1 MAGKASRHISDR
13 LHILVVHQGAIG
25 DLILS
30 LPCFYALRTKFPS
43 AHIEVMG
50 YPRTLSLI
58 HKRFYADDIVSVD
71 RAWVASL
78 YNEDSTLNNELI
90 QYLQRF
96 AKIVIFGG
104 TAQAVV
110 INNIKRVNEQQDAFI
125 IRTIPASPAAQHI
138 IDFQLRQLAMHGFNT
153 TTNTPTIYLSA
164 DDVNQAHSF
173 FSQHGFNSQR
183 GLRIAI
189 HPGSGSKHKNWMLQ
203 NYCALIQE
211 LYKRYAEPVLIVQG
225 PAEYKELQQLPE
237 LLCNTEYVVLNY
249 LDLPVLAAILSRC
262 NLYIGNDSGITH
274 LAAAAGVPTI
284 ALFGPTDPHIWGPRG
299 RQVFVVRELT
309 AEGPGWKWCSTD
321 AVKGVVLQVL
331 GESGF

>member
-1 MAGKASRHISDR
+1 M
-13 LHILVVHQGAIG
+13 HQGAIG
-25 DLILS
+25 DLIMS
-30 LPCFYALRTKFPS
+30 LPCFYALRTKFPE
-43 AHIEVMG
+43 AHIDVMG

-71 RAWVASL
+71 SAWVASL
-78 YNEDSTLNNELI
+78 YNEDSALKDELI

-104 TAQAVV
+104 TAQAAV
-110 INNIKRVNEQQDAFI
+110 INNIKGVNEQQDAFI
-125 IRTIPASPAAQHI
+125 IKTIPESSATHI
-138 IDFQLRQLAMHGFNT
+138 IDFQLQQLSMHGFNT
-153 TTNTPTIYLSA
+153 TTNTPIIYLSA

-173 FSQHGFNSQR
+173 FSQHGFNAQR
-183 GLRIAI
+183 GPRIAI

-211 LYKRYAEPVLIVQG
+211 LYKRYGETVLIVQG

-249 LDLPVLAAILSRC
+249 LDLPVLAAILSCC
-262 NLYIGNDSGITH
+262 NLFIGNDSGITH

-299 RQVFVVRELT
+299 RQVFLVRELT

-321 AVKGVVLQVL
+321 AVKGLVLQAL
-331 GESGF
+331 EESGF